1 MKRNET
7 NGAKIEVGDLIKAYD
22 FEPIPGRPDMYFV
35 GIVKE
40 IGWIRNEYIGYT
52 IDVVYDSL
60 TKECPK
66 ASRVGR
72 TGYVPVQLMIMEWDG
87 RVTKV

>member
-1 MKRNET
+1 
-7 NGAKIEVGDLIKAYD
+7 
-22 FEPIPGRPDMYFV
+22 MYFV

-60 TKECPK
+60 TKEMPK

-72 TGYVPVQLMIMEWDG
+72 TGYVPVQTSMDWDG
-87 RVTKV
+87 RVTRI